1 MCVTPTL
8 HTGVG
13 KTHSRDWSESLATHR
28 AVKTVNLWCL
38 SMWHSGDWFSVR
50 GLRRREPF
58 TCWQPNKRLA
68 EALCPLTSSL
78 KADCVAT
85 QLCHS
90 DSQTAGLVII
100 NPSAQR
106 WSPNGQAHLH
116 KPSCWESTFFWLHR
130 PYFLCV
136 NFSFIENW
144 NNNFYCCV
152 HILFFRF
159 LLCKEGRM
167 CEIQIYTE

>member
-8 HTGVG
+8 HTGAG
-13 KTHSRDWSESLATHR
+13 KTHSRDWKWSESLATHR

-85 QLCHS
+85 QLYHS

-106 WSPNGQAHLH
+106 WSPTGQAHLH
-116 KPSCWESTFFWLHR
+116 KPWCWESTFFWLHW
-130 PYFLCV
+130 PFLLCV
-136 NFSFIENW
+136 NFSFIRTQFFYVVYTFYFFA
-144 NNNFYCCV
+144 FYCAKRGGCV
-152 HILFFRF
+152 R
-159 LLCKEGRM
+159 
-167 CEIQIYTE
+167 